1 MYLKMKLLSHHRDWT
16 QDKELKDNW
25 LSNTRLSCLVLSV
38 AGSWQATKQI
48 GVTLLSAHTA
58 RKLEKKVLCIANSR
72 VWELDG
78 KLGIYLNW
86 LRNLWNNFSVG
97 WLVRD
102 KEKERKK
109 KWQPKNSCKYQVIT
123 AQLLCAI
130 PEIQTKNRTWDKGRE
145 HKKIGRKGIKAL
157 LHSVQESWNSRLSSA
172 TVLPVPGCRMSSTQ
186 HAMLPC
192 RLPHVL
198 LSTSGGTAGVLSS

>member
-16 QDKELKDNW
+16 QGKELKDNW
-25 LSNTRLSCLVLSV
+25 LSNTRLSCLALSV

-109 KWQPKNSCKYQVIT
+109 NGNPKIHANIRWLQHSFCVPFQKYKQKT
-123 AQLLCAI
+123 
-130 PEIQTKNRTWDKGRE
+130 EHETKAGNT
-145 HKKIGRKGIKAL
+145 RKL
-157 LHSVQESWNSRLSSA
+157 
-172 TVLPVPGCRMSSTQ
+172 
-186 HAMLPC
+186 
-192 RLPHVL
+192 
-198 LSTSGGTAGVLSS
+198 AGKE